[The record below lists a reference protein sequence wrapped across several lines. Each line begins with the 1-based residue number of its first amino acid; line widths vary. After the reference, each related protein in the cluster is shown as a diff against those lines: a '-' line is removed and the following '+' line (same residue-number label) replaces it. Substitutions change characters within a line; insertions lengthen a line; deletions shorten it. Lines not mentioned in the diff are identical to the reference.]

1 MRRILRQIF
10 LQDKLT
16 AALLFF
22 LSILCFVLLAHVF
35 SIHESSVQDNRAS
48 HEAVSWKRMDK
59 GNGRI
64 KYKLSKDAKIALIL
78 TCRDKKLTINTLSA
92 MSIVRLSFNGE
103 EKNLSSMGING
114 KLWYVPV
121 INDNPNPTQEQI
133 DFLKALSKADVV
145 TFRHEKVNYVWPTKN
160 QTELSY
166 CVNLN

>member
-10 LQDKLT
+10 LQNKLT
-16 AALLFF
+16 AILLFL
-22 LSILCFVLLAHVF
+22 LSLLCFILLAHVF
-35 SIHESSVQDNRAS
+35 TIHEVSIRDNKAS
-48 HEAVSWKRMDK
+48 HESVAWQRIDK

-64 KYKLSKDAKIALIL
+64 KYRLTKDNKISLIL

-103 EKNLSSMGING
+103 EKNLSSIGING

-145 TFRHEKVNYVWPTKN
+145 TFRYEKVNYVWPTKN
-160 QTELSY
+160 QTELSH